1 LLRREGIRLA
11 VNDLGSANGTYV
23 NGQRLTSFQKHVVA
37 HGDHL
42 ILGRLHLII
51 SFGAA
56 ELE

>member
-23 NGQRLTSFQKHVVA
+23 NGQ
-37 HGDHL
+37 
-42 ILGRLHLII
+42 LHLII